1 MYLEHFGLREYPY
14 AITPDTGFAYRG
26 RPHQAALNTVRVA
39 LDSGEGFVKV
49 TGEVGTGKTLLC
61 RQLLASFDEQLI
73 TSAYLLHPRLT
84 PCGLL
89 RAIGDE
95 LGLKRQRG
103 LDEHGLVQRLE
114 AELLRL
120 ADGGRKVVLCID
132 EAQALGLE
140 CIEVLRLLS
149 NLETGKRK
157 LLQIVLF
164 GQPELDELLAT
175 RALRSLASRIAF
187 SAHLHGLPR
196 DDFDHYLTHR
206 LQVAGWRGAPVFG
219 GMARWLLWR
228 ASQGVPRRANI
239 LAHTSLML
247 AYGRGVHAVGWRDAW
262 SAVSDGLSSV
272 WWMPL
277 RRLGG
282 VQS

>member
-1 MYLEHFGLREYPY
+1 MYLDHFGLREYPF

-26 RPHQAALNTVRVA
+26 RPHQAALNTVRLA

-61 RQLLASFDEQLI
+61 RQLLASFDDAVV

-114 AELLRL
+114 AELLRQ
-120 ADGGRKVVLCID
+120 ADAGRQVVLCVD

-140 CIEVLRLLS
+140 CMEVLRLLS

-157 LLQIVLF
+157 LVQVVLF
-164 GQPELDELLAT
+164 GQPELDEQLAT
-175 RALRSLASRIAF
+175 HPLRSLASRIAF
-187 SAHLHGLPR
+187 SARLHGLPR
-196 DDFDHYLTHR
+196 DDFDDYLQHR

-219 GMARWLLWR
+219 RSACGLLWR
-228 ASQGVPRRANI
+228 ASRGVPRRANI
-239 LAHTSLML
+239 LAHKSLML
-247 AYGRGVHAVGWRDAW
+247 AYGRGVHRVGWRDAW
-262 SAVSDGLSSV
+262 SAISDGARTA
-272 WWMPL
+272 WWLPL
-277 RRLGG
+277 HRLDG
-282 VQS
+282 VPS

>member
-1 MYLEHFGLREYPY
+1 MYLEHFDLREYPF

-26 RPHQAALNTVRVA
+26 RPHQAALNTVRLA

-61 RQLLASFDEQLI
+61 RQLLASFDDTRV

-120 ADGGRKVVLCID
+120 ADAGRQVVVCVD

-140 CIEVLRLLS
+140 CMEVLRLLS

-157 LLQIVLF
+157 LIQIVLF
-164 GQPELDELLAT
+164 GQPELDEQLGT
-175 RALRSLASRIAF
+175 HPLRSLASRIAF
-187 SAHLHGLPR
+187 SARLSGLPR
-196 DDFDHYLTHR
+196 DDFDHYLQHR
-206 LQVAGWRGAPVFG
+206 LQVAGWRGATVFG
-219 GMARWLLWR
+219 PAARWLLWR
-228 ASQGVPRRANI
+228 ASKGVPRRANI
-239 LAHTSLML
+239 LAHKSLML
-247 AYGRGVHAVGWRDAW
+247 AYGRGVHRVGGRDAW
-262 SAVSDGLSSV
+262 SALRDADTTAR
-272 WWMPL
+272 WMPL
-277 RRLGG
+277 RWMNGA
-282 VQS
+282 ST

>member
-1 MYLEHFGLREYPY
+1 MYLEHFGLREFPY

-61 RQLLASFDEQLI
+61 RQLLASFDDRLV

-95 LGLKRQRG
+95 LHLKRQRG
-103 LDEHGLVQRLE
+103 LDEHGLVQRLQ
-114 AELLRL
+114 AELLRQ
-120 ADGGRKVVLCID
+120 ADAGRQVVLCVD

-140 CIEVLRLLS
+140 CMEVLRLLS
-149 NLETGKRK
+149 NLESGKRK

-164 GQPELDELLAT
+164 GQPELDELLRT

-187 SAHLHGLPR
+187 SAQLHGLPR
-196 DDFDHYLTHR
+196 DDFDQYLTHR
-206 LQVAGWRGAPVFG
+206 LQVAGWRGAPVFSTG
-219 GMARWLLWR
+219 ARWLLWR
-228 ASQGVPRRANI
+228 ATRGVPRRANI
-239 LAHTSLML
+239 LAHKGLML
-247 AYGRGVHAVGWRDAW
+247 AYGRGAHTVGWREAW
-262 SAVSDGLSSV
+262 AAINDGAAPT
-272 WWMPL
+272 WWTPL
-277 RRLGG
+277 QRLNGAP
-282 VQS
+282 S

>member
-1 MYLEHFGLREYPY
+1 MYLDHFGLREYPY

-39 LDSGEGFVKV
+39 LASGEGFVKV

-61 RQLLASFDEQLI
+61 RQLLDSFDGQAV

-120 ADGGRKVVLCID
+120 ADAGRTVVLCVD

-140 CIEVLRLLS
+140 CMEVLRLLS

-157 LLQIVLF
+157 LLQCVLF

-187 SAHLHGLPR
+187 SAELQGLPR

-219 GMARWLLWR
+219 NAARWLLWR
-228 ASQGVPRRANI
+228 ASRGVPRRANI
-239 LAHTSLML
+239 LAHKSLML

-262 SAVSDGLSSV
+262 GAISDGARSAWWLS
-272 WWMPL
+272 L
-277 RRLGG
+277 RRLDGAT
-282 VQS
+282 S

>member
-1 MYLEHFGLREYPY
+1 MYLDHFGLREYPF

-61 RQLLASFDEQLI
+61 RQLLASFDDTLV

-103 LDEHGLVQRLE
+103 LDENGLVRRLQ

-120 ADGGRKVVLCID
+120 AASGRTVVLCID
-132 EAQALGLE
+132 EAQALGSE

-157 LLQIVLF
+157 LLQTVLF
-164 GQPELDELLAT
+164 GQPELDDLLGSH
-175 RALRSLASRIAF
+175 ALRSLASRIAF
-187 SAHLHGLPR
+187 SALLQGLPR
-196 DDFDHYLTHR
+196 DDFDHYLAHR
-206 LQVAGWRGAPVFG
+206 LQVAGWRGASVFG
-219 GMARWLLWR
+219 VAARWLLWR

-239 LAHTSLML
+239 LAHKSLML
-247 AYGRGVHAVGWRDAW
+247 AYGRGAHTVTWRDAW
-262 SAVSDGLSSV
+262 NALCDDATSGG
-272 WWMPL
+272 WMPL

-282 VQS
+282 VQP

>member
-1 MYLEHFGLREYPY
+1 MYLEHFGLREYPF

-61 RQLLASFDEQLI
+61 RQLLDNFDEQLI

-120 ADGGRKVVLCID
+120 ADAGRKAVLCID

-164 GQPELDELLAT
+164 GQPELDELLTT
-175 RALRSLASRIAF
+175 RSLRSLASRIAF
-187 SAHLHGLPR
+187 SACLQGLPR

-206 LQVAGWRGAPVFG
+206 LHVAGWRGASVFG
-219 GMARWLLWR
+219 RTARWLLWR
-228 ASQGVPRRANI
+228 ASKGVPRRANI
-239 LAHTSLML
+239 LAHKSLML
-247 AYGRGVHAVGWRDAW
+247 AYGRGVHTVAWRDAW
-262 SAVSDGLSSV
+262 AAINDGTTNG

-277 RRLGG
+277 RRLDG